1 MTVSQVY
8 YGSWYDKE
16 APKTYWEDISNI
28 ASCIHESLDSRHYT
42 ISVVQSKEKF
52 GTIRVYCSLADPDR
66 MDDLYTKDRD
76 AHNHRVLSAWT
87 YHQRNPD
94 SRAPNINPFPSKD
107 EWVAGRLVEDGIWYR
122 QVYFR
127 YVSLFPH
134 YEYAITSA
142 ADYSDLLYKT
152 IEDYASAIQ
161 CPGYHPFYSREDVC
175 KISGW
180 SIEALEKLLS

>member
-1 MTVSQVY
+1 MTVEQVY
-8 YGSWYDKE
+8 YGSWFE
-16 APKTYWEDISNI
+16 SSAPKTYWEDISNI
-28 ASCIHESLDSRHYT
+28 ASCIHESLESRHYT
-42 ISVVQSKEKF
+42 ISVAQSKEKF

-66 MDDLYTKDRD
+66 IEDLYARGLAT
-76 AHNHRVLSAWT
+76 HEYRVLSAMT
-87 YHQRNPD
+87 YHQSHPN
-94 SRAPNINPFPSKD
+94 SRAPNIRPFPTKE

-152 IEDYASAIQ
+152 LEDYAQALKR
-161 CPGYHPFYSREDVC
+161 PDYYSFFTRDEVLR
-175 KISGW
+175 ISGW
-180 SIEALEKLLS
+180 SETDLLKLL